1 MTFDDRRVKEPWG
14 MPLSASPSRLPRR
27 RHGRK
32 GAGAGESSRSGVKLK
47 SELVRLPHGTPFR
60 ILNVEWFCMGK
71 RKVWSCGMSIP
82 KKPSG
87 PYNCL
92 LLIGAIV
99 DYGWKVTEIRG
110 NVLCA

>member
-1 MTFDDRRVKEPWG
+1 
-14 MPLSASPSRLPRR
+14 
-27 RHGRK
+27 
-32 GAGAGESSRSGVKLK
+32 
-47 SELVRLPHGTPFR
+47 
-60 ILNVEWFCMGK
+60 
-71 RKVWSCGMSIP
+71 MSIP

-87 PYNCL
+87 PFNCL